1 MRMAARPFLA
11 FLAMFAS
18 LLGDVALAQSP
29 GDDFARKQNDK
40 AMAERLARLKQATP
54 NQQVEP
60 DGIAGLVASQ
70 ADGPCFTIS
79 RVVIDGVTK
88 ISSEEIGTLTKPYD
102 NSCIRVDDISVLLKA
117 VTNLYLDKGFVTS
130 RAYVPPQDIA
140 GSRLLNMTVVEGT
153 ISEIYLNGKRTNRHS
168 SLATAFPGIAGQP
181 ANIRDIEQGLDQINR
196 LSSNDAKTTMLP
208 GSEQGTSILNVENKP
223 SKRWHLTLANN
234 NLGQQSTGY
243 SQSSASLALDDLLGL
258 NDQFAVTYGHSG
270 PDYPWNSDGDGFS
283 NSYSVNASIP
293 YGYWTVSA
301 HGSWYEYHS
310 TVPGNFGPIETSGNS
325 AQFGAEVERV
335 VNRDKDSITTLRGGI
350 NHKRTNNF
358 LLGNRIEVGSRA
370 YTVGTIGLS
379 HSRRMLGGVL
389 AFELNLDQGLD
400 LFDAVQSGEP
410 GAGTAEPRFSKLGF
424 TISGTRPF
432 ELSGERFELTSL
444 LSGQYSSDN
453 LFGAEQ
459 IALGGHSNVRGIRQ
473 SVIFGNNGLF
483 SHNELSWRTNAFEGS
498 EVASILGEFRPY
510 VGADIGQV
518 FSQSRFDIDGG
529 HLASWS
535 VGAKLVGGSLSADF
549 GYSQTFLSSVDEGR
563 ANLFFASATVR
574 W

>member
-1 MRMAARPFLA
+1 
-11 FLAMFAS
+11 
-18 LLGDVALAQSP
+18 
-29 GDDFARKQNDK
+29 
-40 AMAERLARLKQATP
+40 
-54 NQQVEP
+54 
-60 DGIAGLVASQ
+60 
-70 ADGPCFTIS
+70 
-79 RVVIDGVTK
+79 
-88 ISSEEIGTLTKPYD
+88 
-102 NSCIRVDDISVLLKA
+102 
-117 VTNLYLDKGFVTS
+117 
-130 RAYVPPQDIA
+130 
-140 GSRLLNMTVVEGT
+140 
-153 ISEIYLNGKRTNRHS
+153 
-168 SLATAFPGIAGQP
+168 
-181 ANIRDIEQGLDQINR
+181 
-196 LSSNDAKTTMLP
+196 MLP
-208 GSEQGTSILNVENKP
+208 GTEQGTSILNVENTP
-223 SKRWHLTLANN
+223 GKRWHLTLANN
-234 NLGQQSTGY
+234 NLGQKSTGY

-258 NDQFAVTYGHSG
+258 NDQFGMTYGHSG
-270 PDYPWNSDGDGFS
+270 PDYPWGTDGDGFS
-283 NSYSVNASIP
+283 NSYSANASIP

-310 TVPGNFGPIETSGNS
+310 TVPGNFGPIETSGDS
-325 AQFGAEVERV
+325 AQFGVEVDRV

-350 NHKRTNNF
+350 SHKRTNNF

-370 YTVGTIGLS
+370 YTVGTIGIS

-389 AFELNLDQGLD
+389 AFELNLDQGMD

-410 GAGTAEPRFSKLGF
+410 GAGTADPRFSKLGF

-444 LSGQYSSDN
+444 LSGQYSPDN

-483 SHNELSWRTNAFEGS
+483 SHNELAWRTAVFDGS
-498 EVASILGEFRPY
+498 EAASILGEFRPY
-510 VGADIGQV
+510 VGLDFGQV

-549 GYSQTFLSSVDEGR
+549 GYSQTFMSSVDEGR
-563 ANLFFASATVR
+563 SNLLFASATVR